1 MGTYV
6 DCSPM
11 KFFVYHPT
19 HPDARQDGII
29 EYDILCATTRLTGKD
44 KGLVRFIID
53 KKGSNWHIDDT
64 VKQYVESM
72 GFLRKI
78 ENAFAAPEGTE
89 FRGWNRTRQYR
100 LTKEEIMKFIVE
112 KEEECEGKVKVS
124 YRVFTLCGVA
134 MSLPSHVSGNKQN
147 RGYLP
152 GI

>member
-6 DCSPM
+6 DCSPV

-19 HPDARQDGII
+19 HPDAKPDGIV
-29 EYDILCATTRLTGKD
+29 EYDILCATTRLTGED
-44 KGLVRFIID
+44 KGLVRFIIN
-53 KKGSNWHIDDT
+53 KNGSHWYIGDT
-64 VKQYVESM
+64 VKQYVEST

-100 LTKEEIMKFIVE
+100 LTKEEIIQFLIE
-112 KEEECEGKVKVS
+112 KEEECEGKVKRW
-124 YRVFTLCGVA
+124 YRVFTPCGVVGC
-134 MSLPSHVSGNKQN
+134 LPSYVSGNKQN